1 MRVQPLR
8 SARSC
13 LALLAILLVAA
24 GCASAARTDGM
35 IVAVSPDT
43 VIGDASPL
51 RGAIRVGTVSG
62 GGETNP
68 LWRSN
73 VAADDFRTALEQS
86 LAARAMIAASPGRY
100 TVDAELVS
108 LERPLAA
115 FDTTVTAKVR
125 YTVLAAGSQAIK
137 LDDTIV
143 TPFTV
148 NFSDAP
154 FGPERLRLANEG
166 AMRANIETF
175 IKRLIDAARPGQALT
190 L

>member
-1 MRVQPLR
+1 MRGKPLGLR
-8 SARSC
+8 TG
-13 LALLAILLVAA
+13 LALLTMLLAVA
-24 GCASAARTDGM
+24 GCASRAHTDAM

-43 VIGDASPL
+43 VIGNASPL
-51 RGAIRVGTVSG
+51 RGAIRLGTVSG

-68 LWRSN
+68 LWQSN
-73 VAADDFRTALEQS
+73 VATDDFRAALEQS
-86 LAARAMIAASPGRY
+86 LAARGMIAAGQGRY
-100 TVDAELVS
+100 TVNAELVS

-125 YTVLAAGSQAIK
+125 YTVLAAGETAM
-137 LDDTIV
+137 LDEIMV

-148 NFSDAP
+148 NFSAAP

-175 IKRLIDAARPGQALT
+175 IKRLIAAARLGQG
-190 L
+190 

>member
-1 MRVQPLR
+1 MRVKPLGV
-8 SARSC
+8 RSC
-13 LALLAILLVAA
+13 LALLATLLVAA

-100 TVDAELVS
+100 TVNAELVS

-125 YTVLAAGSQAIK
+125 YTVLAAGQAIK
-137 LDDTIV
+137 LDETIV

-166 AMRANIETF
+166 AMRTNIETF
-175 IKRLIDAARPGQALT
+175 IKRLIDAARPGQALA